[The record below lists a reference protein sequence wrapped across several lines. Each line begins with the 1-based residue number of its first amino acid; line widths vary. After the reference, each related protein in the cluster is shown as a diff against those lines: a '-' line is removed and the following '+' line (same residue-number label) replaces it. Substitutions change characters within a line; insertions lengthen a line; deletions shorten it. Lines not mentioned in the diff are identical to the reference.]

1 MATTA
6 ALIVAAGRGH
16 RVGGPLPKQY
26 RALAGGTV
34 LGHSVRRF
42 ITHPRIDCVRVVIDP
57 ADRPLYD
64 DAVRGSDDTEAGK
77 LLAPVAG
84 GETRQ
89 DSVRNGLES
98 LSNSPPDLVL
108 IHDGARPWCPA
119 R

>member
-1 MATTA
+1 MVSAA

-26 RALAGGTV
+26 RELAGRAV
-34 LGHSVRRF
+34 LGHSVQRF
-42 ITHPRIDCVRVVIDP
+42 ATHPRIDRVRVVINP
-57 ADRPLYD
+57 ADRSLYD
-64 DAVRGSDDTEAGK
+64 DAVCESGNTADAA

-98 LSNSPPDLVL
+98 LAESPPDLV
-108 IHDGARPWCPA
+108 
-119 R
+119 